1 MILFTIPGISVFF
14 GIIFSIASLPE
25 TEQMNEVTIVKDR
38 SKEIVGGAND
48 AEKAESAKLYK
59 WDYRHYGKYW
69 G

>member
-1 MILFTIPGISVFF
+1 MY
-14 GIIFSIASLPE
+14 
-25 TEQMNEVTIVKDR
+25 EVNIVKDR